1 MDAIIRSPHDEAAQ
15 QRPGAGDEEPLDHTH
30 TGVFDALR
38 WLESV
43 PAAMPRDGHPK
54 SASCEA
60 VGRAGVRKSAAAG
73 SGAADDTDDRA

>member
-1 MDAIIRSPHDEAAQ
+1 MPSSVRRMMRLLSNDP
-15 QRPGAGDEEPLDHTH
+15 
-30 TGVFDALR
+30 
-38 WLESV
+38 V
-43 PAAMPRDGHPK
+43 PAMKSFLTTRTRVHSTRCVGWRVFLRQMPRDGHPK